1 MCVRV
6 CVCVCV
12 CVQPALLNWAK
23 RGLLQADLSLSRES
37 ARLLA
42 VMHCSPDHWTAIFT
56 SSLSALTPSLLHL
69 SHTLMQAPP
78 PPNTLNLDLPSSEPA
93 RSAHLLRLISSH
105 CRLLSY
111 LLLVLTPPISPL
123 TLPLSTT
130 VGVVSFGLSIS
141 GEGVNTTAMD
151 CTLLLTILPIV
162 HLSLLTLLRSLITS
176 SHSHLL
182 PYTSTIDTALLC
194 QLGHNGGVVWRE
206 CVNGALCAWVRVRGE
221 GGMEDKFSPA
231 VIQWLL
237 RSCQCGED
245 GEHAHTHAHTHTHT
259 ICLCLRC
266 CRASHADTVCGSE
279 LQQISHTSLPGP
291 GI

>member
-1 MCVRV
+1 
-6 CVCVCV
+6 
-12 CVQPALLNWAK
+12 
-23 RGLLQADLSLSRES
+23 
-37 ARLLA
+37 
-42 VMHCSPDHWTAIFT
+42 
-56 SSLSALTPSLLHL
+56 
-69 SHTLMQAPP
+69 
-78 PPNTLNLDLPSSEPA
+78 
-93 RSAHLLRLISSH
+93 
-105 CRLLSY
+105 
-111 LLLVLTPPISPL
+111 
-123 TLPLSTT
+123 
-130 VGVVSFGLSIS
+130 
-141 GEGVNTTAMD
+141 MD

-245 GEHAHTHAHTHTHT
+245 GVAEQAMQT
-259 ICLCLRC
+259 LCVVVSCSRLATPPYLAQLVRQAAVDVLS
-266 CRASHADTVCGSE
+266 RSSPVSLTLAGNIPTLQSP
-279 LQQISHTSLPGP
+279 LQQ
-291 GI
+291 